1 MITDESDLFALT
13 ETDLMKSRFFQK
25 KVKKEFV
32 AAKNISKLLE
42 GLEDAKRKPLWRILV
57 ALSIRHVGPIAAQ
70 GISKKF
76 GSIEAIASASVEE
89 LAVTDGVGEVIAQS
103 IIEWF
108 SVEWHQEIISKWK
121 KAGVEMVEVI
131 KESSEP
137 QTLTGLVFV
146 VTGTFGN
153 LKRDDIFELI
163 ESRGGKRTNAVSANT
178 NYLIAGE
185 AAGSKLAKAEELG
198 VRVLDESEFKTLLA
212 KGPAALG

>member
-1 MITDESDLFALT
+1 
-13 ETDLMKSRFFQK
+13 
-25 KVKKEFV
+25 
-32 AAKNISKLLE
+32 LLE
-42 GLEDAKRKPLWRILV
+42 GLEDAKGKPLWRILV

-108 SVEWHQEIISKWK
+108 AVDWHQEIISKWK
-121 KAGVEMVEVI
+121 KAGVKMVEIV

-153 LKRDDIFELI
+153 LKRDDIFEMI

-198 VRVLDESEFKTLLA
+198 VRVLNESEFKTLLA